1 MSYFFPAS
9 DSLVSVSRDDRKE
22 LWVCGYHFMKV
33 LTKTHTAIF
42 GHWSATEV
50 GSGWD
55 SYFVMQVLG
64 SDAPFSRTSS
74 WFVPRFHLKC
84 LRMGVLGKHGH

>member
-1 MSYFFPAS
+1 MMSYFFPAS

-50 GSGWD
+50 GSG
-55 SYFVMQVLG
+55 
-64 SDAPFSRTSS
+64 
-74 WFVPRFHLKC
+74 
-84 LRMGVLGKHGH
+84 